1 MYQHPSF
8 YNQLNNRN
16 SQHFDISSQYGN
28 DIIYD
33 SALNSFTNQY
43 TSNHN
48 TTYNGMTMPYAV
60 AYIRGGPLAPRLK
73 GIVIFR
79 SVPGGTEVCVEV
91 SGLPQYKPAQ
101 NDTPPVGPHGFHIHE
116 FGNCTV
122 GHFSDPFREAGG
134 HWNPTNQP
142 QGNRKSGINCS

>member
-1 MYQHPSF
+1 MYQHHCF
-8 YNQLNNRN
+8 YNKFYNNSYNNLCSDLYKRN
-16 SQHFDISSQYGN
+16 SQYFDISSQYG
-28 DIIYD
+28 I
-33 SALNSFTNQY
+33 
-43 TSNHN
+43 
-48 TTYNGMTMPYAV
+48 GMTMPYAV
-60 AYIRGGPLAPRLK
+60 AHIRGGPLAPQLK

-122 GHFSDPFREAGG
+122 GDASDPFKEAGG

-142 QGNRKSGINCS
+142 HGNHIFR